1 MPGHSVLAFPLIY
14 AETIKRIH
22 AFHGKSLYFHKLPP
36 QRSAMK
42 PKRIEYIDVAK
53 FLAMILV
60 VFAHGTKESNFVAFA
75 FAFHLPVFFILNGMT
90 LRIENQK
97 FGDFLTTKLRRYIIP
112 MFGLGILCVLSD
124 MFVKWLLNSPIPDH
138 FLLIGIANVINQI
151 RLFAI
156 WFLPALFFTDI
167 ILFGFHH
174 LAKGKLAIMG
184 VLSLLLLGV
193 GILFNQFHNVPLVW
207 NFDAALFGTVF
218 TYLGFAFHHQKLS
231 GLYNFLTKVRLRAF
245 IMGIAL
251 LTATYFISQYSYG
264 LSHRH
269 LEMFHRVYIPYYIT
283 LPNAIIGSLGFILI
297 CRGITNPILAKP
309 VEMNLALLAFHQ
321 VLAFPIFRVKICP
334 EWWASVSKL
343 PANDLKY
350 TLFTSALTLFSVAL
364 IAVIYLAIKYSPLS
378 AIVNQPLAG
387 FYRRKVSGK
396 EFPQA

>member
-1 MPGHSVLAFPLIY
+1 
-14 AETIKRIH
+14 
-22 AFHGKSLYFHKLPP
+22 
-36 QRSAMK
+36 MK

-90 LRIENQK
+90 LRVENQK

-184 VLSLLLLGV
+184 FSL
-193 GILFNQFHNVPLVW
+193 
-207 NFDAALFGTVF
+207 
-218 TYLGFAFHHQKLS
+218 
-231 GLYNFLTKVRLRAF
+231 
-245 IMGIAL
+245 
-251 LTATYFISQYSYG
+251 
-264 LSHRH
+264 
-269 LEMFHRVYIPYYIT
+269 
-283 LPNAIIGSLGFILI
+283 
-297 CRGITNPILAKP
+297 
-309 VEMNLALLAFHQ
+309 
-321 VLAFPIFRVKICP
+321 
-334 EWWASVSKL
+334 
-343 PANDLKY
+343 
-350 TLFTSALTLFSVAL
+350 
-364 IAVIYLAIKYSPLS
+364 
-378 AIVNQPLAG
+378 
-387 FYRRKVSGK
+387 
-396 EFPQA
+396 EF